1 MTLKKIIS
9 GGQSGADQAALD
21 AAIKYNF
28 PHSGWISKG
37 RKTEDGILPYEY
49 KLKELK
55 SGAYPNYT
63 ERNVIN
69 SDGTL
74 IISHGKLKGGSALP
88 KKLAKKYNRYCLH
101 IDLNETSAFIA
112 ASKINSWIIEH
123 KIKILNVTGSRN
135 SKDPK
140 IYENTKYIVEGII
153 LLGLVKA
160 KTGSLLTDHDINE
173 YLENL
178 PTLPKT
184 VDEAVDRLIEN
195 LDLSDKVKIAKMN
208 LDDLVNFHTNLH
220 LYFKNAFGLWSGN
233 TELLESCRAIS
244 KEPVQNED
252 EATEVILGVLWKK
265 LNESHTLRVV
275 K

>member
-1 MTLKKIIS
+1 MLKKIIS
-9 GGQSGADQAALD
+9 GGQTGADQGALD
-21 AAIKYNF
+21 AAIKYSF
-28 PHSGWISKG
+28 PHGGWISKG

-74 IISHGKLKGGSALP
+74 IVSHGKLKGGSALP

-101 IDLNETSAFIA
+101 IDLNETPAFIA

-123 KIKILNVTGSRN
+123 NIEILNVTGLRA

-140 IYENTKYIVEGII
+140 IYEDTMYVIEGVI
-153 LLGLVKA
+153 LLWLVKA
-160 KTGSLLTDHDINE
+160 KTGSLLTDHDIDE
-173 YLENL
+173 YLEKL
-178 PTLPKT
+178 PVPPKT

-195 LDLSDKVKIAKMN
+195 LDLSDKVKIANMDLN
-208 LDDLVNFHTNLH
+208 HLVNLHSNLH

-233 TELLESCRAIS
+233 TELLESCRSIS
-244 KEPVQNED
+244 KEPVYNED
-252 EATEVILGVLWKK
+252 DATIVILGVLWKK
-265 LNESHTLRVV
+265 LHESHALRAV

>member
-1 MTLKKIIS
+1 MLKKIIS
-9 GGQSGADQAALD
+9 GGQTGADQGALD

-28 PHSGWISKG
+28 PHGGWIQKG

-74 IISHGKLKGGSALP
+74 IISHGKFKGGSALP
-88 KKLAKKYNRYCLH
+88 KKLAKEHNRPCFH
-101 IDLNETSAFIA
+101 IDLNETPAFIA

-123 KIKILNVTGSRN
+123 NIEILNVTGSRA

-140 IYENTKYIVEGII
+140 IYEDTTYIIEGVI
-153 LLGLVKA
+153 LLRLVKA
-160 KTGSLLTDHDINE
+160 KTGSLLADHDMDE
-173 YLENL
+173 YLEKL
-178 PTLPKT
+178 PVPPKS
-184 VDEAVDRLIEN
+184 VDEAVNRLIEN

-208 LDDLVNFHTNLH
+208 LNDLVNFHSNLH

-233 TELLESCRAIS
+233 TELLESCRALS
-244 KEPVQNED
+244 KEPVHNED
-252 EATEVILGVLWKK
+252 EATVVILGVLWKK
-265 LNESHTLRVV
+265 LHETHTLRVV